1 MSHPHGAGEACPLSK
16 EFEHDTLKNIK
27 YPFTPVKS
35 TSTEHHDLIEKAAV
49 SAMQVGNVIERDP
62 EAAHKAFE
70 LPPRLPQSP
79 LLAQKVLLQSA
90 MHQMNRGFEED
101 QGVLENFDAPTI
113 AGIDKP
119 LIWPKPPGESVSSGP
134 TVWDKLRKLHSPH
147 AHDKQAPVGTA
158 KEGLNEISRGRPP
171 A

>member
-27 YPFTPVKS
+27 YPFTPDKS

-49 SAMQVGNVIERDP
+49 SAMQVGDVIER
-62 EAAHKAFE
+62 EKAFE
-70 LPPRLPQSP
+70 LPSRLPASP

-113 AGIDKP
+113 AGFDSP
-119 LIWPKPPGESVSSGP
+119 LTWPKPPPSVSSGP
-134 TVWDKLRKLHSPH
+134 TVWDKVRKLHAPH
-147 AHDKQAPVGTA
+147 AHDKKEPAGTA
-158 KEGLNEISRGRPP
+158 KEGVNENLRGLPP

>member
-27 YPFTPVKS
+27 YPFTPDKS

-49 SAMQVGNVIERDP
+49 MAMKVGEDP
-62 EAAHKAFE
+62 EATHKAFE
-70 LPPRLPQSP
+70 LPPRLPASP

-90 MHQMNRGFEED
+90 MDRMNRGFEAD
-101 QGVLENFDAPTI
+101 QGLSENADQPCL
-113 AGIDKP
+113 D
-119 LIWPKPPGESVSSGP
+119 PKPPALGTGP
-134 TVWDKLRKLHSPH
+134 TISGKLHELNQ
-147 AHDKQAPVGTA
+147 QAIGTA
-158 KEGLNEISRGRPP
+158 KQGKTGASRGHPS